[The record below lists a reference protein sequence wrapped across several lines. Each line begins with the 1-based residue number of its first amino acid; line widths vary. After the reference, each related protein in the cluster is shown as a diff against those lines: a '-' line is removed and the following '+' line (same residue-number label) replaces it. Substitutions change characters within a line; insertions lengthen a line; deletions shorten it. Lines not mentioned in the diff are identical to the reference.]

1 MDRSLA
7 GRGQDKG
14 QRRTLDPHAGA
25 TPRGAVNSAMSL
37 SPPDSL
43 SALQDK
49 SSGTDRGIPQL
60 PLHRQRPGSLLGW
73 RLACLQIPPPGDH
86 PLQGP
91 ARVPL
96 GPSGGAVSARPIGLF
111 FKSSPPADSAFTL
124 APQSWLC
131 MGVLT
136 LTLPRV

>member
-49 SSGTDRGIPQL
+49 SSGTD
-60 PLHRQRPGSLLGW
+60 
-73 RLACLQIPPPGDH
+73 GDST
-86 PLQGP
+86 
-91 ARVPL
+91 A
-96 GPSGGAVSARPIGLF
+96 PS
-111 FKSSPPADSAFTL
+111 T
-124 APQSWLC
+124 
-131 MGVLT
+131 
-136 LTLPRV
+136 